1 MIRKIYEGIVR
12 QQYFE
17 IVNDF
22 GLQFL
27 TEHKDFIVPAHR
39 TADPK
44 INVLRHDRD
53 TLQDGCSHANYLE
66 RNPCFTEGGKEL

>member
-1 MIRKIYEGIVR
+1 
-12 QQYFE
+12 
-17 IVNDF
+17 
-22 GLQFL
+22 
-27 TEHKDFIVPAHR
+27 VPAHR